1 MESNVTMRVISADS
15 NPLEGNVLVDLFRYR
30 ALIKN
35 MVIRDLRLKYRDAF
49 LGFVWS
55 LVLPLF
61 SILVYYFAFD
71 IILGVGFPNY
81 PVFLVVGLLT
91 WNFFAASVMSSA
103 TVIADN
109 SGLMRKIAFPWQVL
123 PISSVLYHL
132 IQLVIAMVV
141 FFPVILLLS
150 SVRPGWETLF
160 FPLLLSMHVLFTIGV
175 VLALSA
181 VATIWRDVRH
191 MTEMTLPLLFWMT
204 PILYPVERVPA
215 PIQMFFQVNPLA
227 AYTIA
232 YQDVVFRGQ
241 MPATLVMWTMMA
253 WAVVSPLVGY
263 AVFRRYYTRLVEEL

>member
-1 MESNVTMRVISADS
+1 MESNVNIRVISADS
-15 NPLEGNVLVDLFRYR
+15 SPLGENVLVDIFRYR

-35 MVIRDLRLKYRDAF
+35 MVMRDLRLKYRDAF

-61 SILVYYFAFD
+61 TILVYYVAFD

-81 PVFLVVGLLT
+81 VVFLVVGLVP
-91 WNFFAASVMSSA
+91 WNFFATSVTSSA
-103 TVIADN
+103 TVIVDN
-109 SGLMRKIAFPWQVL
+109 SGLMRKIAFPWQAL

-132 IQLVIAMVV
+132 IQLGIALVV
-141 FFPVILLLS
+141 FFPVIPLLS
-150 SVRPGWETLF
+150 SIRPGREMLL
-160 FPLLLSMHVLFTIGV
+160 FPLILSMHVLFTMGV
-175 VLALSA
+175 ALALS
-181 VATIWRDVRH
+181 VTATIWRDVRH

-204 PILYPVERVPA
+204 PILYPFEKAPVPV
-215 PIQMFFQVNPLA
+215 QMFFQVNPLA

-241 MPATLVMWTMMA
+241 MPTTVVIWTMMA
-253 WAVVSPLVGY
+253 WAVVSPLIGY

>member
-1 MESNVTMRVISADS
+1 MESGVNVRVISAES

-30 ALIKN
+30 GLIKN
-35 MVIRDLRLKYRDAF
+35 IVMRDLRLKYRDAF

-61 SILVYYFAFD
+61 TILVYYVAFN

-81 PVFLVVGLLT
+81 IVFLVVGLLT
-91 WNFFAASVMSSA
+91 WNFFAASVTSSA
-103 TVIADN
+103 TVIVDN
-109 SGLMRKIAFPWQVL
+109 AGLMRKIAFPWQAL

-132 IQLVIAMVV
+132 IQLGIGLVV
-141 FFPVILLLS
+141 FYPVILLLS
-150 SVRPGWETLF
+150 SIRPGWEMLL
-160 FPLLLSMHVLFTIGV
+160 FPLLLGMHVLFTMGV
-175 VLALSA
+175 ALALSVA
-181 VATIWRDVRH
+181 ATIWRDVRH
-191 MTEMTLPLLFWMT
+191 MTEMILPLLFWMT
-204 PILYPVERVPA
+204 PILYPVERAPA

-232 YQDVVFRGQ
+232 YQDIVFRGQ
-241 MPATLVMWTMMA
+241 IPTTMVIWTIIP